1 MARVESRATGREG
14 RISSGRSGRPTLEED
29 NGPNFVERSF
39 NFVLNNT
46 VDKLPVKIPTVFAF
60 LPTPI
65 APLAIM
71 QRRTDV
77 GRVFTNAATQAR
89 DIVVGLPQ
97 GLVAM
102 ALHPLDTT
110 KAIAESYAN
119 LYGPLLHGD
128 FQTFGDRVSEEPLSP
143 LLDAIS
149 IVSGGAGAAVRI
161 GGAVGKG
168 GQISRAAKVAY
179 KRKIKDGSDIYDIV
193 GPQPFLTFGQP
204 KKRGPITPE
213 ELAEHTAKRAAWQ
226 LAKDNPRDITI
237 RLRNLGNPDGK
248 HDIYVDN
255 PAGQPQFSAPGR
267 TNPVSRGAQR
277 ARSKLVTFTSEA
289 ADAVAKKVTSKA
301 QGKGKLEWADARS
314 QAKGSRGNK
323 IEQRR
328 EKRAKAAAT
337 VAAYQLAQATARA
350 TPEEAAAF
358 GIVAKGVVP
367 EEYAAA
373 VRQEITGDKNATD
386 LAAPLLSYLD
396 DPNVT
401 AIVLDYYAGKTGQ
414 KGSKSTKSFGIMI
427 EKAKEVAHI
436 HRQLGLENGTMSIAE
451 AWLTP
456 FTTERAIIAGGK
468 IGIEAKRS
476 YQETLRGKSR
486 ILIDAAK
493 ESRRKKQA
501 DKKGLT
507 NERSEIYRARSRAAE
522 ELRLMDEILGQTKR
536 ALLEAEAVAANIVS
550 KTATVTHLEEVMR
563 QTQTTTAV
571 AKHRMLDNDPM
582 GHDLP
587 VYRREARATE
597 ENLNQAKVELV
608 DADQLG
614 AIAENTSRYEI
625 SKIIE
630 LDNEYNSLLI
640 EEARVTQRLDNG
652 GTDAEIAK
660 LTKEQ
665 KTLANKVDLKAQ
677 KIRGA
682 YIRLGREQ
690 TKMEIAKAKA
700 DGRNDLVTQ
709 LTEQLVK
716 EQAQGT
722 VKRGEHQARPYNK
735 RLGEQIKAQRAWE
748 LEYNKLH
755 ALEAK
760 HKHLELQTYEYFLEL
775 DQRYAAKL
783 DLDDQ
788 HTLVDE
794 MAGRMDALADLHEK
808 FIEQNSAERAI
819 IEVEKKVM
827 RDANPSYWVH
837 GPGALLD
844 ENLPAAAR
852 AGLEELIARYGPDV
866 FEARE
871 LGAGIPELRQLVARG
886 IPFYLPDKLF
896 VQFNKEGMQHLNQG
910 ISALL
915 GAVALDP
922 SLLTHSYMNMVRFT
936 QHREMLK
943 YLEGQQEQVSLNDA
957 LNGRIKDGWEVV
969 DKRTQERANY
979 IANFKHTSDADTRR
993 KHGELDPDD
1002 AQLDDLLDLS
1012 ESYFSGQGQAN
1023 RDNWIV
1029 RGKDGNETVTIA
1041 PTSSVVAMARESKR
1055 QATVLTVLAKKPL
1068 TIWRSIVLGTRPA
1081 FLVNNLLGNHLLY
1094 AIEWGGK
1101 DGLNGYI
1108 DMMVAN
1114 LPEKR
1119 QRGTSDPSEPT
1130 PEPSGARA
1138 MDALWDAGLS
1148 GHSLDEKLITIM
1160 ANGYFPTSVGT
1171 RGTFG
1176 GTQTPVRSASQNPL
1190 SEKWIAGV
1198 TFELP
1203 SIKRDQAGTRIGKKR
1218 RLIRFQDLGLGV
1230 IPATQAITETS
1241 LRQAAMY
1248 AELRGAAKAAGLVGR
1263 LARTK
1268 NVLRRS
1274 GMMSG
1279 ETIDF
1284 NRLYIQMLENDPKL
1298 QAKVSN
1304 SVLEGLGN
1312 YFDLGAI
1319 ERHYVRQAAPFYSW
1333 YKAIT
1338 SITLRMPFDHP
1349 AKSTM
1354 LRAVAAVG
1362 IEETI
1367 ADGEVPS
1374 YLLGHVDLRPGLVNA
1389 IPGLGTIAGRQP
1401 ILTTNGINPF
1411 QTVAEVGEAIA
1422 GISGLGGGGVGAG
1435 LSAAAQLGNP
1445 FGTVLVEE
1453 ITQRSVLTGG
1463 KSTTV
1468 VGGGFPSYVER
1479 VLRQLPP
1486 SKLITAA
1493 VKGDVTK
1500 PTYLFEKT
1508 FAKEFSSQLG
1518 IPIRNMSPE
1527 VAKKLAKEE
1536 RTRRGTTEKKII
1548 IDWNRDGS

>member
-1 MARVESRATGREG
+1 
-14 RISSGRSGRPTLEED
+14 
-29 NGPNFVERSF
+29 
-39 NFVLNNT
+39 
-46 VDKLPVKIPTVFAF
+46 
-60 LPTPI
+60 
-65 APLAIM
+65 
-71 QRRTDV
+71 
-77 GRVFTNAATQAR
+77 
-89 DIVVGLPQ
+89 
-97 GLVAM
+97 
-102 ALHPLDTT
+102 
-110 KAIAESYAN
+110 
-119 LYGPLLHGD
+119 
-128 FQTFGDRVSEEPLSP
+128 
-143 LLDAIS
+143 
-149 IVSGGAGAAVRI
+149 
-161 GGAVGKG
+161 
-168 GQISRAAKVAY
+168 
-179 KRKIKDGSDIYDIV
+179 
-193 GPQPFLTFGQP
+193 
-204 KKRGPITPE
+204 
-213 ELAEHTAKRAAWQ
+213 
-226 LAKDNPRDITI
+226 
-237 RLRNLGNPDGK
+237 
-248 HDIYVDN
+248 
-255 PAGQPQFSAPGR
+255 
-267 TNPVSRGAQR
+267 
-277 ARSKLVTFTSEA
+277 
-289 ADAVAKKVTSKA
+289 
-301 QGKGKLEWADARS
+301 
-314 QAKGSRGNK
+314 
-323 IEQRR
+323 
-328 EKRAKAAAT
+328 
-337 VAAYQLAQATARA
+337 
-350 TPEEAAAF
+350 
-358 GIVAKGVVP
+358 
-367 EEYAAA
+367 
-373 VRQEITGDKNATD
+373 
-386 LAAPLLSYLD
+386 
-396 DPNVT
+396 
-401 AIVLDYYAGKTGQ
+401 
-414 KGSKSTKSFGIMI
+414 MI

-468 IGIEAKRS
+468 IGIEAKRA
-476 YQETLRGKSR
+476 YQDTLRGKSR

-493 ESRRKKQA
+493 ASRRTKREA
-501 DKKGLT
+501 KGDLL
-507 NERSEIYRARSRAAE
+507 NERSEIYRARARAAE
-522 ELRLMDEILGQTKR
+522 ELRLMDEILAQTKR
-536 ALLEAEAVAANIVS
+536 ALLESKEVAATIVS
-550 KTATVTHLEEVMR
+550 KTATVRHLEEVMR
-563 QTQTTTAV
+563 QTQTRTAI
-571 AKHRMLDNDPM
+571 AKHRLLDTDPM
-582 GHDLP
+582 GNELP
-587 VYRREARATE
+587 VYRTKAKATE
-597 ENLNQAKVELV
+597 ENLNQSKVDLV

-614 AIAENTSRYEI
+614 AIAENTSRHEI

-630 LDNEYNSLLI
+630 LDNEYNALLTH
-640 EEARVTQRLDNG
+640 ESRAMQRLDHA
-652 GTDAEIAK
+652 TDATREK
-660 LTKEQ
+660 LTTEHQ
-665 KTLANKVDLKAQ
+665 KLAKQVDIKAQ
-677 KIRGA
+677 AIRGA
-682 YIRLGREQ
+682 YIRLGRAQ
-690 TKMEIAKAKA
+690 TQMEIAKAKA
-700 DGRNDLVTQ
+700 DGHHELVTQ
-709 LTEQLVK
+709 LETQLKK
-716 EQAQGT
+716 EMAEGT
-722 VKRGEHQARPYNK
+722 VKRGKHQARPYNK
-735 RLGEQIKAQRAWE
+735 RLAEQIKAQRAWE
-748 LEYNKLH
+748 VEFNKLH

-760 HKHLELQTYEYFLEL
+760 HKHLELQSYEYFLEL
-775 DQRYAAKL
+775 DQRYTAKL

-794 MAGRMDALADLHEK
+794 MAGRMDALADLHAV
-808 FIEQNSAERAI
+808 FIEQNSAERAVI
-819 IEVEKKVM
+819 AVEKKVM
-827 RDANPSYWVH
+827 QDANPSYWVH

-871 LGAGIPELRQLVARG
+871 LGASIPELRQLVARG

-896 VQFNKEGMQHLNQG
+896 VKFNKEGMQHLNQG

-936 QHREMLK
+936 QHRAMLK
-943 YLEGQQEQVSLNDA
+943 YLEGQQEQVSLNAA

-993 KHGELDPDD
+993 KHGELDPED

-1068 TIWRSIVLGTRPA
+1068 TIWRTIVLGTRPA

-1108 DMMVAN
+1108 DMMIAN

-1176 GTQTPVRSASQNPL
+1176 GTQTPLRSAAQHPL
-1190 SEKWIAGV
+1190 AAKWLEGV

-1203 SIKRDQAGTRIGKKR
+1203 SIKRDQSGLKIGKKR

-1241 LRQAAMY
+1241 LRQAAMF

-1263 LARTK
+1263 LERTK

-1389 IPGLGTIAGRQP
+1389 IPGIGTIAGRQP

-1422 GISGLGGGGVGAG
+1422 GVSGLGGGGVGAG

-1518 IPIRNMSPE
+1518 IPVRNMSPE